1 MKRLITPSAQ
11 TSLHTI
17 TFLVAFCSFT
27 YELAYS
33 ELLTVMYGGTVT
45 QYGLTI
51 GIFFSSLGIGSYIAK
66 QFDETR
72 PENVFRTELY
82 LAFIAPVG
90 LLFII
95 WINTAALPQL
105 LPEILLGLLA
115 RLPVVGIGVLSG
127 FELPLLLA
135 LVNNLDSP
143 SLSPGVRR
151 ITNMTDRVIN
161 TIIGILFHTSHSRS
175 EYDTYSTVLA
185 MDYLGG
191 LISALIYVFLL
202 YPSVGLIISI
212 FALALINVVAA
223 LFFICR
229 FSSRPWGI
237 LAEGDRDIITNE
249 RTVLVV
255 ITIVLTATLGGA
267 VISHQ
272 TVDNTLTEYYLEGNI
287 EQEYPPGTVDAEIT
301 TQFTTQYQHV
311 VQYNR
316 TWKGNSSNP
325 LFAGQTER
333 CLRLDTA
340 IQVCDSTARPYH
352 NGLVDVPLSMY
363 PNTTDTDVLLVGGG
377 DWIALDHL
385 RQENVSVD
393 HVDIDAEFM
402 QYAKTNSFL
411 TEYHNNAY
419 TYEHAKTYQADIY
432 DYLQRTDAQYD
443 VILLDLPGAKTDD
456 LLPVYSTQFY
466 RLLKD
471 SLTENGVVAT
481 WGYSQYTYSSHQKAY
496 FNTVTQAGFTQYQS
510 YYAYDDYTGNGETRR
525 GELFYLFAPD
535 SSRPVITPTNGT
547 QYVRKYQGQ
556 YQSKKWRSVPTY
568 RGVRPNTL
576 FNPNYEILIDTQRKQ
591 ESASNR
597 LSRLQNMTL
606 SDLL

>member
-1 MKRLITPSAQ
+1 MKRRITPSAQ
-11 TSLHTI
+11 TTLHII

-33 ELLTVMYGGTVT
+33 ELLTIMYGGTVT

-51 GIFFSSLGIGSYIAK
+51 GIFFSSLGVGSYIAK

-82 LAFIAPVG
+82 LAATAPIG

-95 WINTAALPQL
+95 WVNTAAVPQL
-105 LPEILLGLLA
+105 LPETLLALLA

-135 LVNNLDSP
+135 LVNDLDSP
-143 SLSPGVRR
+143 ALSSRVRR
-151 ITNMTDRVIN
+151 ITNGADRVISMAV
-161 TIIGILFHTSHSRS
+161 GPFFHTSSSSS
-175 EYDTYSTVLA
+175 EYNTYSTVLA

-223 LFFICR
+223 LLFICR

-237 LAEGDRDIITNE
+237 LALDDRDIVTNE

-255 ITIVLTATLGGA
+255 VTLMLTATLGGA
-267 VISHQ
+267 VVSHQ
-272 TVDNTLTEYYLEGNI
+272 TVDDTLTEYYLEGNI
-287 EQEYPPGTVDAEIT
+287 EQEYPPETVDAEIT

-316 TWKGNSSNP
+316 TWTGSSANP

-363 PNTTDTDVLLVGGG
+363 SNTTDTDVLLVGGG

-385 RQENVSVD
+385 RQHDVSVD
-393 HVDIDAEFM
+393 HVDIDTEFM
-402 QYAKTNSFL
+402 QHAKTNTFL
-411 TEYHNNAY
+411 AEYHDNAY
-419 TYEHAKTYQADIY
+419 TYRSAETHQADIY

-456 LLPVYSTQFY
+456 LLSVYSTQFY
-466 RLLKD
+466 RLLED
-471 SLTENGVVAT
+471 SLTEKGVVAT
-481 WGYSQYTYSSHQKAY
+481 WGYSRYTYPSHQKAY
-496 FNTVTQAGFTQYQS
+496 LNTVSQAGFTQYQS
-510 YYAYDDYTGNGETRR
+510 YYAYDDYTGDGETTR

-535 SSRPVITPTNGT
+535 SSRPLIAPANGT
-547 QYVRKYQGQ
+547 HYVKKHRDK
-556 YQSKKWRSVPTY
+556 YQSKRWRSTPTY
-568 RGVRPNTL
+568 RSVRPNTL
-576 FNPNYEILIDTQRKQ
+576 FNPNYEILIDTQR
-591 ESASNR
+591 EPEPLSNR
-597 LSRLQNMTL
+597 LNRLQNMTL
-606 SDLL
+606 SDLT

>member
-1 MKRLITPSAQ
+1 VKRLITPSAQ
-11 TSLHTI
+11 TSLHAI

-51 GIFFSSLGIGSYIAK
+51 GIFFSSLGVGSYIAK

-82 LAFIAPVG
+82 LAFTAPAG
-90 LLFII
+90 LLFVL
-95 WINTAALPQL
+95 WINTAAVPQL
-105 LPEILLGLLA
+105 LPNTLLALLA

-135 LVNNLDSP
+135 LVKNLDSP
-143 SLSPGVRR
+143 SLSLRMR
-151 ITNMTDRVIN
+151 WMTNSVDRGIN
-161 TIIGILFHTSHSRS
+161 TLVGLLFHTSDSSS
-175 EYDTYSTVLA
+175 EYNTYSTVLA

-191 LISALIYVFLL
+191 LISALIYVFIL
-202 YPSVGLIISI
+202 YPSVGLIVSV
-212 FALALINVVAA
+212 FVLALINAAAA
-223 LFFICR
+223 LFFTCR
-229 FSSRPWGI
+229 FSSRSWGV
-237 LAEGDRDIITNE
+237 LATENRDIITHE
-249 RTVLVV
+249 RTVMFIV
-255 ITIVLTATLGGA
+255 TIVLTATLGGA
-267 VISHQ
+267 VVSYR
-272 TVDNTLTEYYLEGNI
+272 TVDETLTEYYLEGNI
-287 EQEYPPGTVDAEIT
+287 EQEYPPETVNVEIT

-316 TWKGNSSNP
+316 SWTGSSKNP
-325 LFAGQTER
+325 LFTGQTER

-352 NGLVDVPLSMY
+352 SGLVDVPLSMY

-385 RQENVSVD
+385 RRHNVSVD

-402 QYAKTNSFL
+402 QHAKTNSFL
-411 TEYHNNAY
+411 AEYHDSAY
-419 TYEHAKTYQADIY
+419 TYEHAHTYQADIY
-432 DYLQRTDAQYD
+432 DYLQRTDTQYD

-456 LLPVYSTQFY
+456 LLSVYSTQFY
-466 RLLKD
+466 RLLGD
-471 SLTENGVVAT
+471 SLTETGVIAT
-481 WGYSQYTYSSHQKAY
+481 WGYSQYTYPSHQKAY
-496 FNTVTQAGFTQYQS
+496 FNTVSAAGFTQYQS
-510 YYAYDDYTGNGETRR
+510 YYAYDDYNGNDQTVR
-525 GELFYLFAPD
+525 GERFYLFAPD
-535 SSRPVITPTNGT
+535 TSRPIITPANGT
-547 QYVRKYQGQ
+547 QYVKTYRTQ
-556 YQSKKWRSVPTY
+556 YEPKQWHSIPTY

-591 ESASNR
+591 APVSDRFER
-597 LSRLQNMTL
+597 LRNMTM
-606 SDLL
+606 SDLI

>member
-11 TSLHTI
+11 TSLHGI

-33 ELLTVMYGGTVT
+33 ELLTIMYGGTVT

-51 GIFFSSLGIGSYIAK
+51 GIFFSSLGVGSYIAK

-82 LAFIAPVG
+82 LAFIAPAG

-95 WINTAALPQL
+95 WINTAAVPQL

-135 LVNNLDSP
+135 LVNNLDSAP
-143 SLSPGVRR
+143 SSSRVRR
-151 ITNMTDRVIN
+151 IMDGANRTIN
-161 TIIGILFHTSHSRS
+161 TVIGILFHTSDSGS

-202 YPSVGLIISI
+202 YPTAGLIISI
-212 FALALINVVAA
+212 LVLALINVVAA
-223 LFFICR
+223 LFFLCR

-237 LAEGDRDIITNE
+237 LAIDDRDIITHE

-267 VISHQ
+267 VISHR
-272 TVDNTLTEYYLEGNI
+272 TVDDTLTEYYLEGNI

-316 TWKGNSSNP
+316 TWKGSSSNP

-352 NGLVDVPLSMY
+352 DGLVDIPLSMY
-363 PNTTDTDVLLVGGG
+363 PSTTDTEVLLVGGG
-377 DWIALDHL
+377 DWIALDRL
-385 RQENVSVD
+385 RQQNVSVD

-411 TEYHNNAY
+411 REYHDNAY
-419 TYEHAKTYQADIY
+419 TYEHAETYQTDIY
-432 DYLQRTDAQYD
+432 DYLQRTDTQYD

-466 RLLKD
+466 RLLQD
-471 SLTENGVVAT
+471 SLTESGVVAT
-481 WGYSQYTYSSHQKAY
+481 WGYSRYAHSSHQKAY
-496 FNTVTQAGFTQYQS
+496 FNTVSQAGFTQYQS
-510 YYAYDDYTGNGETRR
+510 YYTYDDYTGDGEIQR

-535 SSRPVITPTNGT
+535 SSRPSISPTNGS
-547 QYVRKYQGQ
+547 QYVKKYQEQ
-556 YQSKKWRSVPTY
+556 YQSKNWRSVPTY
-568 RGVRPNTL
+568 RGIRPNTL
-576 FNPNYEILIDTQRKQ
+576 FNPNYEILIDTQRRQ

-597 LSRLQNMTL
+597 LNRLQNMTL
-606 SDLL
+606 SDLI